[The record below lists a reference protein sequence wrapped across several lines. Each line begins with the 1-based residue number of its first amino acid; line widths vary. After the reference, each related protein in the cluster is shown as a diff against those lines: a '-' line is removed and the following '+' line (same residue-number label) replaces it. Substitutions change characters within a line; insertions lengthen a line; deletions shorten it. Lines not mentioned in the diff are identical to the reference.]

1 MAAPKKI
8 AILADFPLHCLPESQ
23 FPAPTGHY
31 ATWLP
36 QLARGFEKAEEF
48 ELHWVTLDP
57 LTPQPTCLKAWSQSF
72 HVLPTW
78 KRGRATT
85 LFWADR
91 RAIQRKLQEIQPD
104 LVHGWGNENI
114 WGWATVSSQRPHILS
129 VQGLLGVYGE
139 LGRQHLRERLMVW
152 IERFVLQKAQIIT
165 TESPWAR
172 ERIQEK
178 TGRND
183 IRLVEYGVA
192 DPFFEADYR
201 PDPNH
206 PFALMVGTADYRKGI
221 DVAVKLFCR
230 PAQQNFRLK
239 VVGGVSPYGENW
251 KKGSPANVEWLGR
264 KTQREIIDLLV
275 RARCLIL
282 PTRADVCANVVKE
295 ARVLG
300 LPIVASPHGG
310 HTQYIIE
317 GKNGFI
323 RSLSSGEDWE
333 IAISEFFHDPTKAV
347 SMGRFLR
354 AEHRRILRP
363 QETANH
369 FLGIYE
375 EMLKTR
381 KRTYPG
387 RHNLK

>member
-114 WGWATVSSQRPHILS
+114 WGWASVSSQRPHILS

-192 DPFFEADYR
+192 DPFFEVELK
-201 PDPNH
+201 PDLENPY
-206 PFALMVGTADYRKGI
+206 AVMVGTADYRKGI
-221 DVAVKLFCR
+221 DVAAQLFCR
-230 PAQQNFRLK
+230 PELQEFRLK
-239 VVGGVSPYGENW
+239 VAGGISPFGEFW
-251 KKGSPANVEWLGR
+251 KNRSPSSVEWLGR
-264 KTQREIIDLLV
+264 KPQNEIIDLLA

-295 ARVLG
+295 ARVMG
-300 LPIVASPHGG
+300 LPVVASPHGG
-310 HTQYIIE
+310 HIQYVQH
-317 GKNGFI
+317 GQNGFI
-323 RSLSSGEDWE
+323 CPLEEPEAWGKSLQ
-333 IAISEFFHDPTKAV
+333 FLFRNPTSATE
-347 SMGRFLR
+347 MGKCRREVQRQTLRPEKTAEEFLR
-354 AEHRRILRP
+354 LYREILP
-363 QETANH
+363 PPST
-369 FLGIYE
+369 GS
-375 EMLKTR
+375 R
-381 KRTYPG
+381 K
-387 RHNLK
+387 